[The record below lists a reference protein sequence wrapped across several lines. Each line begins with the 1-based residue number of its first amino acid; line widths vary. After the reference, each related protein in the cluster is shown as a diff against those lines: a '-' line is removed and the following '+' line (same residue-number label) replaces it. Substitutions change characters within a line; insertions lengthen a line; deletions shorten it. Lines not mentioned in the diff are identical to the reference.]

1 MSATGDLFEQKENE
15 IFDLMRK
22 VHRQE
27 ELIAA
32 YQKTINRIDDY
43 FEYTNESKSDR
54 EKVHEILD
62 RLTKFLTQIK

>member
-1 MSATGDLFEQKENE
+1 MSATGDLFEQQENE
-15 IFDLMRK
+15 IIELKRK
-22 VHRQE
+22 VHRQD

-54 EKVHEILD
+54 EEVHTILA
-62 RLTKFLTQIK
+62 RLTKFLTQI

>member
-15 IFDLMRK
+15 IFELQHK
-22 VHRQE
+22 IHRQD

-43 FEYTNESKSDR
+43 FEYANESKSDR
-54 EKVHEILD
+54 EKVQEILG
-62 RLTKFLTQIK
+62 RLTKFLTQI

>member
-15 IFDLMRK
+15 IFELQRK
-22 VHRQE
+22 VHRQD

-54 EKVHEILD
+54 KEVHAILA
-62 RLTKFLTQIK
+62 RLTEFLTKI